1 MPVLIH
7 YSSYLRKFPSVI
19 ITGAIVAASLILC
32 GIAAGQTRQFTLKNS
47 CTETVW
53 VAGAGNPIPAF
64 NGSPGG
70 LELSPG
76 ASATTSVTAPWVG
89 GRFWGRR
96 RCTFDSNGKGSCAT
110 GDCGGLL
117 QCQHAGAGTTS
128 LADFTLTTSATAS
141 YNSDISLV
149 DPSHLP

>member
-1 MPVLIH
+1 MTLTGKTSRILLLINAL
-7 YSSYLRKFPSVI
+7 S
-19 ITGAIVAASLILC
+19 
-32 GIAAGQTRQFTLKNS
+32 GIAPSQTRQFTLKNS

-110 GDCGGLL
+110 GDCGALL
-117 QCQHAGAGTTS
+117 QCH
-128 LADFTLTTSATAS
+128 
-141 YNSDISLV
+141 
-149 DPSHLP
+149 H